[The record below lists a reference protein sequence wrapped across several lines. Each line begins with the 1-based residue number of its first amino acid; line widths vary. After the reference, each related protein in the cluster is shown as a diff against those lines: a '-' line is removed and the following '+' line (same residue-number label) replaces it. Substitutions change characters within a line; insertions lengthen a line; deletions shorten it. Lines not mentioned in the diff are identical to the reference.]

1 MSAQL
6 KASEDARQSTIQ
18 HFMGQQ
24 AAAAETQRTLLET
37 FVSRNR
43 DAAFG
48 KEHGFAAI
56 RGVADFRRQ
65 VPIRQWDEIRPYV
78 DRVVKGEHDALT
90 QETPVMFHWTTGTTG
105 TPKLIPYTR
114 ACEAATK
121 QTLRLW
127 LYTAL
132 RDNPRMLDGR
142 VFMLVNPGVEGYT
155 EPRIPYGSVSG
166 NLYFRLPKTL
176 RRHYSNTYDVYHI
189 EDLQARFYTLMRFGV
204 EQNCSFAVTGNP
216 ASLRSLFEM
225 ADRLSE
231 ELIKDI
237 HDGTLSSRFEV
248 PMHIRTAAVNDLKA
262 NPARAR
268 ELTQA
273 KQANGTL
280 RPTEYWPDL
289 DLAGVWLGGSMG
301 HFAPSL
307 REWCGEKFQFRDI
320 GYMASE
326 GIFSVPLANGT
337 PDSALA
343 LHSAFFEFIPEA
355 DFGNDSAPILLAHE
369 LEAGQNY
376 HVVVTTSGGLY
387 RYAINDVIRVSEMV
401 GAAPRIRFL
410 YKGNNIQNIQGEMT
424 SIDHVTAAVAACTG
438 SLGIAL
444 RHFQVV
450 ADQADRRYVL
460 HVEPT
465 NALPAKALHALL
477 ARFEIELGRQNMNY
491 EYFRDRGYLYPPR
504 LRLMRAGWFAQISAD
519 QSGQG
524 RRVAQFKPSVLSS
537 AAHRPEMAEAEIRY
551 EDKPAEA

>member
-1 MSAQL
+1 MRDQLTAWEDDQRSAI
-6 KASEDARQSTIQ
+6 E

-24 AAAAETQRTLLET
+24 AAAAETQRALLET
-37 FVSRNR
+37 FVGRNR
-43 DAAFG
+43 DTAFG

-56 RGVADFRRQ
+56 RTITDFRRQ
-65 VPIRQWDEIRPYV
+65 VPIRQWDEISPYI
-78 DRVVKGEHDALT
+78 DRVVKGEHEALT
-90 QETPVMFHWTTGTTG
+90 QETPMMFHWTTGTTG

-121 QTLRLW
+121 HTLRLW
-127 LYTAL
+127 VYTAL
-132 RDNPRMLDGR
+132 RDNPGMLDGR
-142 VFMLVNPGVEGYT
+142 AFALVNPGVEGYT
-155 EPRIPYGSVSG
+155 EHRIPFGSVSG
-166 NLYFRLPKTL
+166 NLYFRLPKGL
-176 RRHYSNTYDVYHI
+176 RQHYTNAYDVYHI
-189 EDLQARFYTLMRFGV
+189 EDLQARFYTLLRFAL
-204 EQNCSFAVTGNP
+204 EQNCSVAVTGNP

-231 ELIKDI
+231 ELFRDI
-237 HDGTLSSRFEV
+237 HDGTLSSRFDV

-268 ELTQA
+268 MLSQA

-280 RPTEYWPDL
+280 RPMDYWPDL
-289 DLAGVWLGGSMG
+289 ALTGVWLGGSMG

-307 REWCGEKFQFRDI
+307 REWCGETFQFRDI

-326 GIFSVPLANGT
+326 GIFSIPLANGT

-355 DFGNDSAPILLAHE
+355 DFGNDDAPILLAHE
-369 LEAGQNY
+369 LEAGKNY

-401 GAAPRIRFL
+401 AGAPRIRFL

-424 SIDHVTAAVAACTG
+424 SIDHVTAALAACTTP
-438 SLGIAL
+438 LGIAL

-450 ADQADRRYVL
+450 ADQADRRYIL

-465 NALPAKALHALL
+465 QAVPEPVLHALL
-477 ARFEIELGRQNMNY
+477 ASFDIELGRQNMNY
-491 EYFRDRGYLYPPR
+491 EYFRDRGYLHTPR
-504 LRLMRAGWFAQISAD
+504 LRLMRTGWFAQIAAD
-519 QSGQG
+519 HGGQG
-524 RRVAQFKPSVLSS
+524 YRAAQFKPSVLAG
-537 AAHRPEMAEAEIRY
+537 AAQRPEMTEAEIHY
-551 EDKPAEA
+551 EDISPAD